1 MGNSFL
7 GGHLNE
13 LLNVLN
19 DHQVAAGASTLGFPC
34 TEVYGFSGPPD
45 LPWEA
50 HFRMNNSD
58 HFNQVMSVNAFEQ
71 HCIYKNTETVSAAV

>member
-7 GGHLNE
+7 GGRSNE

-19 DHQVAAGASTLGFPC
+19 GHQV
-34 TEVYGFSGPPD
+34 PD

-50 HFRMNNSD
+50 NFHMNNSD